1 MCVLNTARNPDSWFA
16 NADKVIQKLLC
27 WTAGKKQCVCV
38 CESVC
43 VFLFYFFYSF
53 DFLKTVILWVL
64 LHIQRFLKQTK
75 KKIGKKICKM
85 LKSTGICE
93 VDLLSFD
100 LPFAR
105 V

>member
-1 MCVLNTARNPDSWFA
+1 MDITAHPKIFKTN
-16 NADKVIQKLLC
+16 QKKKKL
-27 WTAGKKQCVCV
+27 GKKC
-38 CESVC
+38 
-43 VFLFYFFYSF
+43 L
-53 DFLKTVILWVL
+53 
-64 LHIQRFLKQTK
+64 
-75 KKIGKKICKM
+75 M

>member
-1 MCVLNTARNPDSWFA
+1 MGITAHPKIFKTN
-16 NADKVIQKLLC
+16 QKN
-27 WTAGKKQCVCV
+27 W
-38 CESVC
+38 
-43 VFLFYFFYSF
+43 
-53 DFLKTVILWVL
+53 
-64 LHIQRFLKQTK
+64 K
-75 KKIGKKICKM
+75 KKICIM

>member
-1 MCVLNTARNPDSWFA
+1 MCVFSILLTFSKQNGYFMGITAHPKIF
-16 NADKVIQKLLC
+16 
-27 WTAGKKQCVCV
+27 
-38 CESVC
+38 
-43 VFLFYFFYSF
+43 
-53 DFLKTVILWVL
+53 KTN
-64 LHIQRFLKQTK
+64 Q
-75 KKIGKKICKM
+75 KIGKKICIM

>member
-1 MCVLNTARNPDSWFA
+1 MGITAHPKIF
-16 NADKVIQKLLC
+16 
-27 WTAGKKQCVCV
+27 
-38 CESVC
+38 
-43 VFLFYFFYSF
+43 
-53 DFLKTVILWVL
+53 KTN
-64 LHIQRFLKQTK
+64 Q
-75 KKIGKKICKM
+75 KIGKKLCIM